1 MTYDALASCEGDA
14 FVVVTHASNI
24 VTILPK
30 GSGVI
35 RCGYS
40 LGLLVRLRVACT
52 VLMASCAGVRWR
64 ARGHVLARCG
74 VGFSP
79 NPCPGVR

>member
-1 MTYDALASCEGDA
+1 MTHDALASCEGDA
-14 FVVVTHASNI
+14 LVVVTHASNI

-35 RCGYS
+35 RCGTT
-40 LGLLVRLRVACT
+40 LGLLVRLRVAFT

-64 ARGHVLARCG
+64 ARTCAGSLWRG
-74 VGFSP
+74 LQP
-79 NPCPGVR
+79 